1 MVPPNGDEVMA
12 TRPRTIDWL
21 LRPLHCWVWSDAHR
35 RGAKLLSFARTE
47 SDGGRDLS
55 RAAELTGDPL
65 LRRLYL
71 RHALDEQRHAELFLA
86 RGRAILA
93 ELPEAL
99 DASASNPFQATI
111 FAPGERGLDDLRV
124 DGERDDSLLAFLHLS
139 EKAAAQR
146 FTVYKDVLALDPR
159 TRDVFGEVLA
169 DEAFHMNYTY
179 AQLRRVSPR
188 RHGLHLWLARLTRV
202 WKGYLRLA
210 TALGSVMGRIVLTAQ
225 YFVVLPLF
233 ALAAK
238 RSALRLPVGWTKAR
252 PSSPLGSQY

>member
-1 MVPPNGDEVMA
+1 MA
-12 TRPRTIDWL
+12 LRPRTIDWL
-21 LRPLHCWVWSDAHR
+21 LRPLHRWVWADARR

-55 RAAELTGDPL
+55 RAAELTRDPL

-71 RHALDEQRHAELFLA
+71 RHAVDEQRHAELFLA

-93 ELPEAL
+93 DLPGLPNAW
-99 DASASNPFQATI
+99 ASSPFQAMG

-146 FTVYKDVLALDPR
+146 FAVYRDVLAVDPP

-179 AQLRRVSPR
+179 AQLRRVAPR
-188 RHGLHLWLARLTRV
+188 RHGLRLWLARLSRV

-210 TALGSVMGRIVLTAQ
+210 TAVASIMGRIVLTAQ

-238 RSALRLPVGWTKAR
+238 RAGRHLPVGWTPSR
-252 PSSPLGSQY
+252 RSSPLGSQY